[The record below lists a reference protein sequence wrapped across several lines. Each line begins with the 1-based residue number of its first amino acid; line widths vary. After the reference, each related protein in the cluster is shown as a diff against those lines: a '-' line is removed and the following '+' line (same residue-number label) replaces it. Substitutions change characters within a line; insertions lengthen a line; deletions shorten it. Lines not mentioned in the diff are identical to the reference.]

1 VVKLVDTPAS
11 GAGDRK
17 VVEVRVFSWAPNSDQ
32 TRESGFFRFRGVKT
46 APWISP
52 SSALEKLYRLSLQRF
67 VALKRGNFRMM
78 IRGTHLKTSLLR
90 GLSLTLLG
98 LTLLSPTA
106 YCADKVAL
114 TLYNGQ
120 HKEVGDE
127 LAKAFEAK
135 TGIHVN
141 VRKGSSNQLA
151 SQVVEEGARSPADV
165 IYTEES
171 PPLNKL
177 GEQGLLAKIDAG
189 TLEVLP
195 KDYIGSQGDWMG
207 VTARTRV
214 VAFNP
219 KLIAE
224 KDLPKSVLDFARP
237 EWQGKVG
244 FVPTSGAFQE
254 QAVAII
260 KLHGRE
266 AAEEWLTGLR
276 AFGKVYSNNMVALK
290 AVENGEIASVLVNN
304 YYWFA
309 LKKEK
314 TNLDSQLHY
323 FTNGDAGGLITVSS
337 AAALKSSKHPQE
349 AQQLLAFMVSEEG
362 QRVITN
368 TSAEYPLRKG
378 MESSR
383 GLKPFSE
390 LQPPKVTPADLG
402 NAQEALDLERDVGL
416 N

>member
-1 VVKLVDTPAS
+1 MM
-11 GAGDRK
+11 
-17 VVEVRVFSWAPNSDQ
+17 
-32 TRESGFFRFRGVKT
+32 FRTTLRR
-46 APWISP
+46 
-52 SSALEKLYRLSLQRF
+52 AL
-67 VALKRGNFRMM
+67 
-78 IRGTHLKTSLLR
+78 TC
-90 GLSLTLLG
+90 TLLG
-98 LTLLSPTA
+98 LTLATPLTQA
-106 YCADKVAL
+106 AEKVEL

-151 SQVVEEGARSPADV
+151 SQIVEEGERSPADV

-177 GEQGLLAKIDAG
+177 GEQGLLAKIDDA
-189 TLEVLP
+189 TLNVLP
-195 KDYIGSQGDWMG
+195 KDYVASNGTWMG
-207 VTARTRV
+207 VTARVRV
-214 VAFNP
+214 VAYNP
-219 KLIAE
+219 KLIDE
-224 KDLPKSVLDFARP
+224 KDLPKTVLDFAQP
-237 EWQGKVG
+237 QWQGKVG

-260 KLHGRE
+260 KLHGMD

-290 AVENGEIASVLVNN
+290 AVENGEVATVLVNN

-309 LKKEK
+309 LQREK
-314 TNLDSQLHY
+314 GQLDSRLHY
-323 FTNGDAGGLITVSS
+323 FTGGDAGGLVTVSS
-337 AAALKSSKHPQE
+337 AAALKSSKHPKE
-349 AQQLLAFMVSEEG
+349 AQQLLAYMASQEG
-362 QRVITN
+362 QRLITQ
-368 TSAEYPLRKG
+368 TSAEYPLHKG
-378 MESSR
+378 MVSDR

-390 LQPPKVTPADLG
+390 LEPPNVTPADLG
-402 NAQEALDLERDVGL
+402 NAEEALELEREVGL

>member
-1 VVKLVDTPAS
+1 
-11 GAGDRK
+11 
-17 VVEVRVFSWAPNSDQ
+17 
-32 TRESGFFRFRGVKT
+32 
-46 APWISP
+46 
-52 SSALEKLYRLSLQRF
+52 
-67 VALKRGNFRMM
+67 MM
-78 IRGTHLKTSLLR
+78 IRDTRLKTPLLR
-90 GLSLTLLG
+90 GLTITLLG
-98 LTLLSPTA
+98 LALLSPTA
-106 YCADKVAL
+106 YCADKVEL

-151 SQVVEEGARSPADV
+151 SQVAEEGEHSPADV

-177 GEQGLLAKIDAG
+177 GEQGLLAKIDAS

-195 KDYIGSQGDWMG
+195 KEYVASNDTWMG
-207 VTARTRV
+207 ITARTRV

-224 KDLPKSVLDFARP
+224 KDLPKSVLEFAEP
-237 EWQGKVG
+237 QWQGKVG

-260 KLHGRE
+260 KLHGRD

-290 AVENGEIASVLVNN
+290 AVENGEVASVLVNN

-309 LKKEK
+309 LQKEK
-314 TNLDSQLHY
+314 GQLDSKLYY
-323 FTNGDAGGLITVSS
+323 FRDGDAGGLITVSA
-337 AAALKSSKHPQE
+337 AAALKSSKHPKE
-349 AQQLLAFMVSEEG
+349 AQQLLAFMASEDG

-390 LQPPKVTPADLG
+390 LQPPKVSPADLG
-402 NAQEALDLERDVGL
+402 NAEEALELEREVGL